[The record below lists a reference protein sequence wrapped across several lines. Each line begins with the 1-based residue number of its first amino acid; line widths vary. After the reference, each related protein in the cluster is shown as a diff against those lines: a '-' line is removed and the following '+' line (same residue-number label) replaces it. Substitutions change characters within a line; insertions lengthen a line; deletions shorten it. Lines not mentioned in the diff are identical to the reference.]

1 MTNYTYQTKGGT
13 LPLTALTYVERQVDK
28 DLLQFAVEHESNRV
42 CSILAPRQ
50 MGKSSLMARTAKHLS
65 DHGLISVQI
74 NLQGLGGVSS
84 EESLWY
90 SLLED
95 ICKQVDEAIKPNLE
109 VDFTSS
115 LDQTWNA
122 KPDKSAAKR
131 FDSFLSEEIL
141 PNIQGKK
148 LIIFLDEIQS
158 LIKWELQESFIGY
171 IKAISDK
178 SNQPILRK
186 LNFVLLG
193 VAKPSEFVSSKYV
206 TLNVGE
212 QLEIGY
218 LTGDC
223 QPLQHGLKRI
233 TNQPEAVIKII
244 LDWTGGQP
252 FLTQLICSLVAAQ
265 EPVNPS
271 LNWENQI
278 RQLVQE
284 RIISNWRKPH
294 LQSHLQDIE
303 NYLIETTE
311 QEKPE
316 KLAALNHYRTILE
329 QGKIAWDETDN
340 SQWNLLISG
349 LVTKGFTQAG
359 SYLQVANPIYRQ
371 VFNQDWLV
379 SVKTRLQQEAGVREK
394 RGGENSQQTRRRG
407 DAETRRMEIPSH
419 ISLTPEADKSIDKDF
434 TQAVTQ
440 FEPPVYPQKTM
451 TNTNRAAVIANIIAK
466 RRPLAQKILTLEQN
480 LDSLA
485 HALLAID
492 QHRHDLQGQLQ
503 EPQIRER
510 ISAIDFS
517 PLRHQIS
524 HKQTQLQKLRHR
536 FSRDTLNIGVV
547 GLMGQGKSTLL
558 QSISELTDEEIPALR
573 GGACTAV
580 RSTICHQPGTTYAEV
595 TVHSEESFLQ
605 EVITPYYQEL
615 GLGTPPSNLNE
626 FSQPLPSFR
635 EADATK
641 RSMYEHLQRDYHQNL
656 PQYQYL
662 LLPGIPRQL
671 RQVPKE
677 QIHKYVSQR
686 RNSSGELTSF
696 HHLAVRSVKI
706 FCPFKNPE
714 VGKIALVDV
723 PGLGDT
729 RLGDEEL
736 ILETLGQE
744 VDLILFVRRPD
755 PLRYGWEK
763 RDTDLYQTAATALP
777 NLKNRSFMILNQVQ
791 GVEGNQE
798 GCQKH
803 QATIQEKHIE
813 VVQCQIADC
822 ADSQQAN
829 QVLNSVLD
837 YLANQITTLDQQQAI
852 AYQNQLQQLQQVISR
867 ELDKASQAWIATP
880 TLSNLNEQGKF
891 LTHFNRFWTKITRGL
906 EELLDDLDS
915 AQTLATAD
923 IFEQQVEQVI
933 KNCKDNTGLP
943 TEELIIERRFEE
955 GDWQTVYAKYLH
967 EIRNHLTQHFHSM
980 DTGLKQCV
988 EEAKS
993 QVTQVLV
1000 EQGNL
1005 KNLTGVRGPEFL
1017 SQMAQIIPEHL
1028 AKLQRAFDNLSN
1040 FEMSYK
1046 ANFHYRIRPQ
1056 LNNLNPDKT
1065 NLRLSSSPTTE
1076 NKEIKA
1082 QEIFTCLETLQGEA
1096 VFKCQ
1101 HALEDLYCE
1110 PRQAIFAEV
1119 EEFVDQVLRAKEMRD
1134 QWQIFLFQE
1143 KAKIWP
1149 SEFGNNPQ
1157 TNDQQKWQQLVEQA
1171 KAANQLGAVI

>member
-1 MTNYTYQTKGGT
+1 MTNNTYQTQGGT
-13 LPLTALTYVERQVDK
+13 LPVTAQTYVSRKVDEE
-28 DLLQFAVEHESNRV
+28 LYQFAAVEHENNRV
-42 CSILAPRQ
+42 CSVLAPRQ
-50 MGKSSLMARTAKHLS
+50 MGKSSLMARTAKRLS
-65 DHGLISVQI
+65 DRGSLCVQI

-95 ICKQVDEAIKPNLE
+95 ICKQVDEAIEPNLE
-109 VDFTSS
+109 VDFTST
-115 LDQTWNA
+115 LDQVWDA
-122 KPDKSAAKR
+122 KPDKPAAKR
-131 FDSFLSEEIL
+131 FDSFLTEIIL
-141 PNIQGKK
+141 PQIQDKK

-158 LIKWELQESFIGY
+158 LIKWELQDSFIGY

-178 SNQPILRK
+178 NNQPILHK

-193 VAKPSEFVSSKYV
+193 VAKPSEFVSSSDV
-206 TLNVGE
+206 ALNVGE

-223 QPLQHGLKRI
+223 QPLQQGLQRI
-233 TNQPEAVIKII
+233 TPQPETVIKII
-244 LDWTGGQP
+244 LNWTGGQP
-252 FLTQLICSLVAAQ
+252 FLTQLICSFVAEQ
-265 EPVNPS
+265 ETVSSN
-271 LNWENQI
+271 LNWESQI
-278 RQLVQE
+278 QQLIQE
-284 RIISNWRKPH
+284 RIISNWKKPH
-294 LQSHLQDIE
+294 LQSHLEEIE
-303 NYLIETTE
+303 NYFLRIGE
-311 QEKPE
+311 QEKSE
-316 KLAALNHYRTILE
+316 KLAALNHYPTILE
-329 QGKIAWDETDN
+329 QGQIPWQETDN
-340 SQWNLLISG
+340 SQWDLLISG
-349 LVTKGFTQAG
+349 LVTKQVTPTG
-359 SYLQVANPIYRQ
+359 SYLQVVNPIYQQ
-371 VFNQDWLV
+371 VFNQDWLL
-379 SVKTRLQQEAGVREK
+379 SVQNELQ
-394 RGGENSQQTRRRG
+394 
-407 DAETRRMEIPSH
+407 
-419 ISLTPEADKSIDKDF
+419 PEADMSINNDF
-434 TQAVTQ
+434 SQAVTQ
-440 FEPPVYPQKTM
+440 FEPQVDSQNTM
-451 TNTNRAAVIANIIAK
+451 TYTNRAEKIAKIIDK
-466 RRPLAQKILTLEQN
+466 RRPLAQKIQTVEQK

-485 HALLAID
+485 NALLAID
-492 QHRHDLQGQLQ
+492 QQRYSLQGQLQ
-503 EPQIRER
+503 EPQIRDR

-517 PLRHQIS
+517 PLRFQIT
-524 HKQTQLQKLRHR
+524 QQQAQLQKLRHR

-558 QSISELTDEEIPALR
+558 QSISELTDEEIPAR
-573 GGACTAV
+573 KGSACTAV
-580 RSTICHQPGTTYAEV
+580 RSTICHQPSITYAEV

-615 GLGTPPSNLNE
+615 GLGTPPNNLNE
-626 FSQPLPSFR
+626 FSQPLPSFS

-641 RSMYEHLQRDYHQNL
+641 RSMYEHLQKDYHQNL

-671 RQVPKE
+671 RQIPKE

-686 RNSSGELTSF
+686 RNPSGELVSF

-744 VDLILFVRRPD
+744 VDLVLFVRRPD

-763 RDTDLYQTAATALP
+763 RDTDLYQTAAQALP
-777 NLKNRSFMILNQVQ
+777 NLKNRSFMILNQVT

-798 GCQKH
+798 GCQEH
-803 QATIQEKHIE
+803 QATIQDKHIE
-813 VVQCQIADC
+813 VVQSQIADC
-822 ADSQQAN
+822 ADSPQAN

-837 YLANQITTLDQQQAI
+837 YLANNITTLDQQQAI
-852 AYQNQLQQLQQVISR
+852 AYQNQLQQLQQAIST

-891 LTHFNRFWTKITRGL
+891 LSLFNQFWTKITRGL
-906 EELLDDLDS
+906 EELLDDLDL
-915 AQTLATAD
+915 AQALETKD
-923 IFEQQVEQVI
+923 IFEEQVEQVI
-933 KNCKDNTGLP
+933 DNCKNYTGIP
-943 TEELIIERRFEE
+943 KEELIIERRFEE

-967 EIRNHLTQHFHSM
+967 EIRNYLTQHFHSM

-1005 KNLTGVRGPEFL
+1005 KNITEVRGPEFL
-1017 SQMAQIIPEHL
+1017 SQMAQIIPENL
-1028 AKLQRAFDNLSN
+1028 ARLQRAFHNLYN

-1065 NLRLSSSPTTE
+1065 NLRLSSSPTGE
-1076 NKEIKA
+1076 DKETKA
-1082 QEIFTCLETLQGEA
+1082 KEIFTCLETLQGEA

-1119 EEFVDQVLRAKEMRD
+1119 EEFVDQVLRAKEMKD
-1134 QWQIFLFQE
+1134 EWQIFLFQE

-1149 SEFGNNPQ
+1149 SEFGQNPQ
-1157 TNDQQKWQQLVEQA
+1157 TNDQQQWQQLVEQA
-1171 KAANQLGAVI
+1171 QTANQWGTVI